1 MQTEKTNVA
10 NVNFNELFED
20 KLPDDAIELG
30 TYVTSLK
37 EKDSNGDEKA
47 EAAVQKAYESLKK
60 VENIADHTNSFYLM
74 VTDLDIVPKSKGYE
88 MVRRDPPRDQ
98 KRHNRRGN

>member
-1 MQTEKTNVA
+1 MNTQKTLKSKQTNAQKERYKQIAKDNVEVQIERTNVA

-37 EKDSNGDEKA
+37 EKDNNGDEKA
-47 EAAVQKAYESLKK
+47 EAAVIKAHESLK
-60 VENIADHTNSFYLM
+60 
-74 VTDLDIVPKSKGYE
+74 
-88 MVRRDPPRDQ
+88 
-98 KRHNRRGN
+98 